1 VVDGLKGFPE
11 AILAVFPEAT
21 VQTCIV
27 QSLRRSLEFVADKD
41 RKAVATA
48 LKEIYRAVDAKAA
61 ETALSAFEKGPW
73 GPQIRGHC
81 PELATGLGRSGAFY
95 AFPAEVRRLL
105 YTTNAIDGLNA
116 KLRGA
121 VRAPPSFPT
130 ARRL

>member
-1 VVDGLKGFPE
+1 MVDGLKGFPE

-61 ETALSAFEKGPW
+61 ETALSA
-73 GPQIRGHC
+73 
-81 PELATGLGRSGAFY
+81 
-95 AFPAEVRRLL
+95 
-105 YTTNAIDGLNA
+105 
-116 KLRGA
+116 
-121 VRAPPSFPT
+121 
-130 ARRL
+130 